1 MHSVIIRYQLLHR
14 RWLPIIPVVLAWRG
28 VSLRSEAYLDS
39 GAFYSIFKMGVAAEL
54 GLDLYRSKE
63 RMFVVADGSFIPAK
77 LVKLPIEIGGRR
89 RIAEVAFSDRLN
101 IGFNLLGRKDIF
113 EGFDEVIFRESRREV
128 ELRWVDKVAA
138 KRQ

>member
-1 MHSVIIRYQLLHR
+1 MHSITLRYKLLYR
-14 RWLPIIPVVLAWRG
+14 RWLPIIPVLLAWRG

-54 GLDLYRSKE
+54 GLNLSQSKE

-77 LVKLPIEIGGRR
+77 LIKIPIEIAGRR
-89 RIAEVAFSDRLN
+89 RIAEEAFSDRLN
-101 IGFNLLGRKDIF
+101 IGFNLPGRKDIF

-128 ELRWVDKVAA
+128 ELKWGD
-138 KRQ
+138 